1 MDMTNIFNELM
12 QAIDEGSYQYISP
25 KVKHRQEEYR
35 VEQHLQWLEAH
46 LNDEEKVHLKQLL
59 DAELHVAIL
68 ENRALVKTAIAAGIR
83 LALPR

>member
-25 KVKHRQEEYR
+25 RAKHRQEGYR
-35 VEQHLQWLEAH
+35 AEQHRQWLEEHLSDEGRAH
-46 LNDEEKVHLKQLL
+46 LQQLL
-59 DAELHVAIL
+59 DAELHVNLL
-68 ENRALVKTAIAAGIR
+68 EDQALVKTAIAVGIR